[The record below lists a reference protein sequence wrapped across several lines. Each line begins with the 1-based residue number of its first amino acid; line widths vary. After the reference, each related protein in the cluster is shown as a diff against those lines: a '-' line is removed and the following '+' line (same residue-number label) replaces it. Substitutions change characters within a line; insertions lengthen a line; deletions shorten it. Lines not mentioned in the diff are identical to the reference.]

1 MKASVWCL
9 FTAGLGVWCAA
20 SHLAAQSIPWQS
32 GAPAG
37 AVAAPQ
43 RVVDAEYPGLDP
55 VYHAVYQ
62 ADPLAAQDQV
72 QLVGHRHYGCGAACG
87 GCGHCE
93 GCRRAGHGCGYVG
106 CGPEGCGHHGRACCD
121 GCGRAHEDC
130 CCRPSHGWRVRLEA
144 LYWQRDRGA
153 FVSYSTAGIN
163 GPSVLDRDV
172 MELDYELG
180 TRASVEFCTHHGQS
194 VEVLYFGAQHWQD
207 TVDLYRP
214 NTLYSP
220 YAFVANPALNVP
232 GYDAALRH
240 TLGFSSE
247 LHNAEVNYWIPL
259 HFMRRLHVA
268 FVLGTRWMHLD
279 EEFLFEGFTTTDAS
293 STFTVA
299 RNDLIGGHL
308 GFMAMLPVNCCMSL
322 RFDGRVGGFTNLA
335 RQRTHIRTFDIATAT
350 QTLDYEEFIRSD
362 HGAFVGQGSL
372 VANYHLSCHITLYA
386 GYEVMWVDGLV
397 LAPEQFNPQFPP
409 QREVRINNNG
419 DVLYHGALAGVEVTW

>member
-1 MKASVWCL
+1 V
-9 FTAGLGVWCAA
+9 
-20 SHLAAQSIPWQS
+20 
-32 GAPAG
+32 
-37 AVAAPQ
+37 
-43 RVVDAEYPGLDP
+43 
-55 VYHAVYQ
+55 
-62 ADPLAAQDQV
+62 
-72 QLVGHRHYGCGAACG
+72 
-87 GCGHCE
+87 
-93 GCRRAGHGCGYVG
+93 RA
-106 CGPEGCGHHGRACCD
+106 
-121 GCGRAHEDC
+121 
-130 CCRPSHGWRVRLEA
+130 EA

-153 FVSYSTAGIN
+153 FVTYSTAGVN

-180 TRASVEFCTHHGQS
+180 TRASVEFSTHCGQS

-220 YAFVANPALNVP
+220 YALVANPSVNVP
-232 GYDAALRH
+232 GYDGAFRH

-259 HFMRRLHVA
+259 HLMRRVHLA
-268 FVLGTRWMHLD
+268 FVVGTRWMHLD

-299 RNDLIGGHL
+299 RNDLIGAHI
-308 GFMAMLPVNCCMSL
+308 GFMALLPVDCRMSV
-322 RFDGRVGGFTNLA
+322 RFDGRAGGFTNLA
-335 RQRTHIRTFDIATAT
+335 RQRTHITTFDVTTAT

-372 VANYHLSCHITLYA
+372 VVDYRLTCHVALYA

-397 LAPEQFNPQFPP
+397 LAPEQFNPQFPT

-419 DVLYHGALAGVEVTW
+419 DVLYHGALAGVEITW